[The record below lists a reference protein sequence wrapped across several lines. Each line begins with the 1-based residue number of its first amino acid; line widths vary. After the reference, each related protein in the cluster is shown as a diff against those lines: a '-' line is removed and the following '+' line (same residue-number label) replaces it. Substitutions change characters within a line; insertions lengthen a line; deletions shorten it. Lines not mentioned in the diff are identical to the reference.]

1 MDNLINSNN
10 EIISKEK
17 LEEMFLNNK
26 NFINENLKLLNDE
39 FKGNEKFNNFYKNI
53 LKTFLD
59 QNNNYFLLL
68 FNKITDLNKES
79 LDKILYI
86 NNLINDKKNLTE
98 ENNNLIDKKSKFK
111 QYKKNILN
119 ESNEIKK
126 KNENLIEENNNLKNE
141 NNILL
146 KEKDNNLS
154 DFNEIKEKNKNLNK
168 EINKLYEENKKL
180 KNLEKKNNDLNNEI
194 DKLKEENKK
203 IKILDKKN
211 IDLKKEIDKL
221 NEENKKNSIKL
232 DQIINVHHNTI
243 NAITKEINLKNEKI
257 DQLEIYNK
265 NLNQTI
271 KNKEKE
277 IEELNN
283 KLKEIDELKKDIEK
297 KNKFFENFKGKFDTK
312 LAEDFYDVII
322 NIKSI
327 TEITKGWEIKFNS
340 KKGKEEY
347 DKMIK
352 EEVLKVG
359 VIGNGNK
366 GKSFFLSKISDYEL
380 PTGTSIRTEGLS
392 LKYPDT
398 SKNERTIVLMDS
410 AGLETPLLK
419 NDNIDENNNNYIKNL
434 EELAKDK
441 TMTELFIQNFV
452 INESDILICVVG
464 ILTYNEQKL
473 INRIKS
479 ELNNDNNNN
488 KDRKLFIIHNLQ
500 TYVEINQV
508 EKYIKEYLLNSITFN
523 LKKVDASVYDEKKND
538 KINKIFF
545 SEIINNDKNNLEIYH
560 FIMANE
566 NSDAGNFYNNF
577 VIEYFKD
584 LYKTIPYFSKFPVI
598 EKIQNF
604 FKDISNL
611 FIENEIKNFDFDNN
625 ENNNLIKLNLNEK
638 ITLKKCLI
646 DELGIN
652 ILLNKKFIPKY
663 CYFINKDNTKLIIE
677 IEISGKFK
685 NLSVEI
691 ISKEN
696 FYSLK
701 IEGIKIA
708 EILNKNNDYYNSRF
722 NGYFNFIINVPKDKI
737 ELENSNRINNLS
749 HKNGIIKIECDL
761 IKEKKI
767 LTLDN
772 NE

>member
-1 MDNLINSNN
+1 MN
-10 EIISKEK
+10 
-17 LEEMFLNNK
+17 
-26 NFINENLKLLNDE
+26 
-39 FKGNEKFNNFYKNI
+39 
-53 LKTFLD
+53 
-59 QNNNYFLLL
+59 Q
-68 FNKITDLNKES
+68 KI
-79 LDKILYI
+79 
-86 NNLINDKKNLTE
+86 
-98 ENNNLIDKKSKFK
+98 
-111 QYKKNILN
+111 
-119 ESNEIKK
+119 
-126 KNENLIEENNNLKNE
+126 
-141 NNILL
+141 
-146 KEKDNNLS
+146 
-154 DFNEIKEKNKNLNK
+154 KNK
-168 EINKLYEENKKL
+168 
-180 KNLEKKNNDLNNEI
+180 
-194 DKLKEENKK
+194 
-203 IKILDKKN
+203 
-211 IDLKKEIDKL
+211 
-221 NEENKKNSIKL
+221 
-232 DQIINVHHNTI
+232 H
-243 NAITKEINLKNEKI
+243 
-257 DQLEIYNK
+257 
-265 NLNQTI
+265 LNQTI
-271 KNKEKE
+271 EKKEKE

-283 KLKEIDELKKDIEK
+283 KLKEIDDLKKDIEK

-441 TMTELFIQNFV
+441 SMTELFIQNFV

-638 ITLKKCLI
+638 IMLKKCLI

-677 IEISGKFK
+677 IEISGKFRD
-685 NLSVEI
+685 LSVDI

-696 FYSLK
+696 FYSFK

-737 ELENSNRINNLS
+737 FLKNSNRINNLS

>member
-53 LKTFLD
+53 LKIFLD

-68 FNKITDLNKES
+68 LNKITDLNKEI

-98 ENNNLIDKKSKFK
+98 ENINLKDKINKLKL
-111 QYKKNILN
+111 YKKDILD

-154 DFNEIKEKNKNLNK
+154 DFNEIKDKNKILNK
-168 EINKLYEENKKL
+168 EINKLYEENKK
-180 KNLEKKNNDLNNEI
+180 KDKKNNDLNNEI
-194 DKLKEENKK
+194 NKLKEENKK
-203 IKILDKKN
+203 IKNLEKQN

-232 DQIINVHHNTI
+232 DQIIDDHHNTI
-243 NAITKEINLKNEKI
+243 NSITKEINLKNEKI
-257 DQLEIYNK
+257 KQIEINNK

-347 DKMIK
+347 EKMIK

-696 FYSLK
+696 FYSFK

-722 NGYFNFIINVPKDKI
+722 NGYFNFIINIPKYKI

>member
-1 MDNLINSNN
+1 
-10 EIISKEK
+10 
-17 LEEMFLNNK
+17 
-26 NFINENLKLLNDE
+26 
-39 FKGNEKFNNFYKNI
+39 
-53 LKTFLD
+53 
-59 QNNNYFLLL
+59 
-68 FNKITDLNKES
+68 
-79 LDKILYI
+79 
-86 NNLINDKKNLTE
+86 
-98 ENNNLIDKKSKFK
+98 
-111 QYKKNILN
+111 
-119 ESNEIKK
+119 
-126 KNENLIEENNNLKNE
+126 
-141 NNILL
+141 
-146 KEKDNNLS
+146 
-154 DFNEIKEKNKNLNK
+154 
-168 EINKLYEENKKL
+168 
-180 KNLEKKNNDLNNEI
+180 
-194 DKLKEENKK
+194 
-203 IKILDKKN
+203 
-211 IDLKKEIDKL
+211 
-221 NEENKKNSIKL
+221 
-232 DQIINVHHNTI
+232 
-243 NAITKEINLKNEKI
+243 
-257 DQLEIYNK
+257 
-265 NLNQTI
+265 
-271 KNKEKE
+271 
-277 IEELNN
+277 
-283 KLKEIDELKKDIEK
+283 
-297 KNKFFENFKGKFDTK
+297 
-312 LAEDFYDVII
+312 
-322 NIKSI
+322 
-327 TEITKGWEIKFNS
+327 
-340 KKGKEEY
+340 
-347 DKMIK
+347 
-352 EEVLKVG
+352 
-359 VIGNGNK
+359 
-366 GKSFFLSKISDYEL
+366 
-380 PTGTSIRTEGLS
+380 
-392 LKYPDT
+392 
-398 SKNERTIVLMDS
+398 MDS

-696 FYSLK
+696 FYSFK

>member
-1 MDNLINSNN
+1 MANLINSNN

-17 LEEMFLNNK
+17 LEEMFLNNE
-26 NFINENLKLLNDE
+26 NFINKNLKLLNDE
-39 FKGNEKFNNFYKNI
+39 FKENEKFNNFYKNN
-53 LKTFLD
+53 LKTFLE
-59 QNNNYFLLL
+59 QNNNYFLSLL
-68 FNKITDLNKES
+68 KKITDLNKEIINKTS
-79 LDKILYI
+79 DI
-86 NNLINDKKNLTE
+86 NNLINDKDNLKKENENLKNKIEL
-98 ENNNLIDKKSKFK
+98 
-111 QYKKNILN
+111 YKKNILK
-119 ESNEIKK
+119 ESNEI
-126 KNENLIEENNNLKNE
+126 ENLKKENNNLKNE
-141 NNILL
+141 KNNLL
-146 KEKDNNLS
+146 KDKDNNLN
-154 DFNEIKEKNKNLNK
+154 DFNEIKSKNKNLNK
-168 EINKLYEENKKL
+168 EINKLYEENKQIY
-180 KNLEKKNNDLNNEI
+180 KKNNDLNNEI
-194 DKLKEENKK
+194 NKLKEENKK
-203 IKILDKKN
+203 IKILDNKN
-211 IDLKKEIDKL
+211 NDLKKEIDKL
-221 NEENKKNSIKL
+221 NEENKKIQLNLNK
-232 DQIINVHHNTI
+232 IIDVHYNTI
-243 NAITKEINLKNEKI
+243 NPITKEINLKYEKI
-257 DQLEIYNK
+257 EQLEINNK
-265 NLNQTI
+265 HLNQTI
-271 KNKEKE
+271 EKKEKE

-283 KLKEIDELKKDIEK
+283 KLKEIDELKRDIEK

-419 NDNIDENNNNYIKNL
+419 NDNINENNNNYIKNL

-479 ELNNDNNNN
+479 ELNNNNNNN

-584 LYKTIPYFSKFPVI
+584 LYKTMPYFSKFPVI

-611 FIENEIKNFDFDNN
+611 FIENEINNFDFDNN

-685 NLSVEI
+685 NLSVDI

-696 FYSLK
+696 FYSFK

>member
-1 MDNLINSNN
+1 MTNLTNSNN
-10 EIISKEK
+10 EIISEEK
-17 LEEMFLNNK
+17 LEQMFLNNK
-26 NFINENLKLLNDE
+26 NFIKENLKLLNDE
-39 FKGNEKFNNFYKNI
+39 FKENEKFNNFYKNI
-53 LKTFLD
+53 LEAFLE

-68 FNKITDLNKES
+68 FSKIIDLNK
-79 LDKILYI
+79 DIINKIKEI
-86 NNLINDKKNLTE
+86 NNLFNDKKILTNE
-98 ENNNLIDKKSKFK
+98 KCNLIDKINKIE
-111 QYKKNILN
+111 KNNKIILN
-119 ESNEIKK
+119 ESNKIKEINENLNKENNSLKEANKNLNDENIRLKNEKKNITKDLNEIKK
-126 KNENLIEENNNLKNE
+126 QNKNLNEKNNEDFIILKNLEGKLKILNDENNNLKN
-141 NNILL
+141 NSIKFDQYLNDHHNLIDSIT
-146 KEKDNNLS
+146 KE
-154 DFNEIKEKNKNLNK
+154 F
-168 EINKLYEENKKL
+168 KL
-180 KNLEKKNNDLNNEI
+180 KNENIEQ
-194 DKLKEENKK
+194 LK
-203 IKILDKKN
+203 
-211 IDLKKEIDKL
+211 
-221 NEENKKNSIKL
+221 
-232 DQIINVHHNTI
+232 IN
-243 NAITKEINLKNEKI
+243 
-257 DQLEIYNK
+257 NK

-271 KNKEKE
+271 EKKEKE

-283 KLKEIDELKKDIEK
+283 KLKEIDDLKKDIEK

-419 NDNIDENNNNYIKNL
+419 DDNINENNSNYIKNL

-441 TMTELFIQNFV
+441 SMTELFIQNFV

-479 ELNNDNNNN
+479 ELNNNNNNN

-508 EKYIKEYLLNSITFN
+508 EKYSKEYLLNSITFN

-577 VIEYFKD
+577 VIKYFKD
-584 LYKTIPYFSKFPVI
+584 LYKTMPYFNKFPVI

-611 FIENEIKNFDFDNN
+611 FFENEIKNFEFDNN

-652 ILLNKKFIPKY
+652 ILLNKKFNPNF
-663 CYFINKDNTKLIIE
+663 CYFINKDNSKLIIE

-685 NLSVEI
+685 NLSVDI

-696 FYSLK
+696 FYSFN
-701 IEGIKIA
+701 IEGTKIA
-708 EILNKNNDYYNSRF
+708 EILNKNNNYYNSRF

-737 ELENSNRINNLS
+737 ELKNSNEISNLS

-761 IKEKKI
+761 LKEKKI
-767 LTLDN
+767 LTLNN

>member
-1 MDNLINSNN
+1 MTNLTNSNN
-10 EIISKEK
+10 EIISEKK
-17 LEEMFLNNK
+17 LEQMFLNNK
-26 NFINENLKLLNDE
+26 NFIKENLKLLNDE
-39 FKGNEKFNNFYKNI
+39 FKENEKFNNFYKNI
-53 LKTFLD
+53 LEAFLE

-68 FNKITDLNKES
+68 FSKIIDLNK
-79 LDKILYI
+79 DIINKIKEI
-86 NNLINDKKNLTE
+86 NNLFNDKKILTNE
-98 ENNNLIDKKSKFK
+98 KCNLIDKINKIE
-111 QYKKNILN
+111 KNNKIILN
-119 ESNEIKK
+119 ESNKIKEINENLNKENNSLKEANKNLNDENIRLKNEKKNITKDLNEIKK
-126 KNENLIEENNNLKNE
+126 QNKNLNEKNNEDFIILKNLEGKLKILNDENNNLKN
-141 NNILL
+141 NSIKFDQYLNDHHNLIDSIT
-146 KEKDNNLS
+146 KE
-154 DFNEIKEKNKNLNK
+154 F
-168 EINKLYEENKKL
+168 KL
-180 KNLEKKNNDLNNEI
+180 KNENIEQ
-194 DKLKEENKK
+194 LK
-203 IKILDKKN
+203 
-211 IDLKKEIDKL
+211 
-221 NEENKKNSIKL
+221 
-232 DQIINVHHNTI
+232 IN
-243 NAITKEINLKNEKI
+243 
-257 DQLEIYNK
+257 NK

-271 KNKEKE
+271 EKKEKE

-283 KLKEIDELKKDIEK
+283 KLKEIDDLKKDIEK

-419 NDNIDENNNNYIKNL
+419 DDNINENNSNYIKNL

-441 TMTELFIQNFV
+441 SMTELFIQNFV

-479 ELNNDNNNN
+479 ELNNNNNNN

-508 EKYIKEYLLNSITFN
+508 EKYSKEYLLNSITFN

-577 VIEYFKD
+577 VIKYFKD
-584 LYKTIPYFSKFPVI
+584 LYKTMPYFNKFPVI

-611 FIENEIKNFDFDNN
+611 FFENEIKNFEFDNN

-638 ITLKKCLI
+638 IMLKKCLI

-652 ILLNKKFIPKY
+652 ILLNKKFNPKF
-663 CYFINKDNTKLIIE
+663 CYFINKDNSKLIIE

-685 NLSVEI
+685 NLSVDI

-696 FYSLK
+696 FYSFN
-701 IEGIKIA
+701 IEGTKIA
-708 EILNKNNDYYNSRF
+708 EILNKNNNYYNSRF

-737 ELENSNRINNLS
+737 ELKNSNEISNLS

-761 IKEKKI
+761 LKEKKI
-767 LTLDN
+767 LTLNN

>member
-1 MDNLINSNN
+1 MTNLTNSNN
-10 EIISKEK
+10 EIISEEK
-17 LEEMFLNNK
+17 LEQMFLNNK
-26 NFINENLKLLNDE
+26 NFIKENLKLLNDE
-39 FKGNEKFNNFYKNI
+39 FKENEKFNNFYKNI
-53 LKTFLD
+53 LEAFLE

-68 FNKITDLNKES
+68 FSKIIDLNK
-79 LDKILYI
+79 DIINKIKEI
-86 NNLINDKKNLTE
+86 NNLFNDKKILTNE
-98 ENNNLIDKKSKFK
+98 KCNLIDKINKIE
-111 QYKKNILN
+111 KNNKIILN
-119 ESNEIKK
+119 ESNKIKEINENLNKENNSLKEANKNLNDENIRLKNEKKNITKDLNEIKK
-126 KNENLIEENNNLKNE
+126 QNKNLNEKNNEDFIILKNLEGKLKILNDENNNLKN
-141 NNILL
+141 NSIKFDQYLNDHHNLIDSIT
-146 KEKDNNLS
+146 KE
-154 DFNEIKEKNKNLNK
+154 F
-168 EINKLYEENKKL
+168 KL
-180 KNLEKKNNDLNNEI
+180 KNENIEQ
-194 DKLKEENKK
+194 LK
-203 IKILDKKN
+203 
-211 IDLKKEIDKL
+211 
-221 NEENKKNSIKL
+221 
-232 DQIINVHHNTI
+232 IN
-243 NAITKEINLKNEKI
+243 
-257 DQLEIYNK
+257 NK

-271 KNKEKE
+271 EKKEKE

-283 KLKEIDELKKDIEK
+283 KLKEIDDLKKDIEK

-380 PTGTSIRTEGLS
+380 PTGTSIRRLS

-419 NDNIDENNNNYIKNL
+419 DDNINENNSNYIKNL

-441 TMTELFIQNFV
+441 SMTELFIQNFV

-479 ELNNDNNNN
+479 ELNNNNNNN

-523 LKKVDASVYDEKKND
+523 LKKIDASVYDEKKND

-577 VIEYFKD
+577 VIKYFKD
-584 LYKTIPYFSKFPVI
+584 LYKTMPYFNKFPVI

-611 FIENEIKNFDFDNN
+611 FFENEIKNFEFDNN

-638 ITLKKCLI
+638 IMLKKCLI

-652 ILLNKKFIPKY
+652 ILLNKKFNPKF
-663 CYFINKDNTKLIIE
+663 CYFINKDNSKLIIE

-685 NLSVEI
+685 NLSVDI

-696 FYSLK
+696 FYSFN
-701 IEGIKIA
+701 IEGTKIA
-708 EILNKNNDYYNSRF
+708 EILNKNNNYYNSRF

-737 ELENSNRINNLS
+737 ELKNSNEISNLS

-761 IKEKKI
+761 LKEKKI
-767 LTLDN
+767 LTLNN